1 MDPEKKTVTAG
12 GDTEFTVKATGDG
25 LKFQWQKD
33 CQDINVC
40 DGRYRDTHSDCLR
53 IIDLD
58 KSDSGRFRCHV
69 ENYIGD
75 KYSDEALLTV
85 SKFFIC
91 SYNMILL
98 IVHILHAQFL
108 YTLICTVDRRV
119 YLQYWV
125 MKLLTGSITNYVMSL
140 K

>member
-1 MDPEKKTVTAG
+1 MAAG
-12 GDTEFTVKATGDG
+12 TDAEFTVEATGDS

-33 CQDINVC
+33 CQDIIVC
-40 DGRYRDTHSDCLR
+40 DGRYRGTHTDCLHV
-53 IIDLD
+53 IDLD

-69 ENYIGD
+69 KNYIGD

-98 IVHILHAQFL
+98 TYCMHSICIL
-108 YTLICTVDRRV
+108 
-119 YLQYWV
+119 
-125 MKLLTGSITNYVMSL
+125 
-140 K
+140 